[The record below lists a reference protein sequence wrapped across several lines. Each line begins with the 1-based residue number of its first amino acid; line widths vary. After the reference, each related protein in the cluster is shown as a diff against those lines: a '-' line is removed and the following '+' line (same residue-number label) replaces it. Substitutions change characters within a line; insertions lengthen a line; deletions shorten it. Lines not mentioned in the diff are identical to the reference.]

1 MMGLILFEFENTFRN
16 GISYGIFATIVLSKK
31 LSEYQVQNTY
41 DRIFPLILPAFLF
54 FILLELTFFVIN
66 ISTIKQ
72 KNTKLIFRSNE
83 TFEYQKKYSDI
94 RIFFVINL
102 EFIFR

>member
-54 FILLELTFFVIN
+54 FILLELTFFVIKYFNNKAKKHKINFLGVTNFWISKKIFGHPN
-66 ISTIKQ
+66 IFCHK
-72 KNTKLIFRSNE
+72 FRIY
-83 TFEYQKKYSDI
+83 F
-94 RIFFVINL
+94 
-102 EFIFR
+102 

>member
-1 MMGLILFEFENTFRN
+1 MGLILFEFENTFRN

-54 FILLELTFFVIN
+54 FILLELTFFVIKYFNNKAKKHKINFLGVTNFWISKKIFGHPN
-66 ISTIKQ
+66 IFCHK
-72 KNTKLIFRSNE
+72 FRIY
-83 TFEYQKKYSDI
+83 F
-94 RIFFVINL
+94 
-102 EFIFR
+102 

>member
-1 MMGLILFEFENTFRN
+1 MGLILFEFENTFRN

-54 FILLELTFFVIN
+54 FILLELTFFVIKYFNNKAKKHKINFLGVTLLN
-66 ISTIKQ
+66 IK
-72 KNTKLIFRSNE
+72 KNIRTS
-83 TFEYQKKYSDI
+83 EYFLS
-94 RIFFVINL
+94 
-102 EFIFR
+102 